1 MPRYSSRIN
10 LNRLADAKSPYLRS
24 HADDP
29 VDWYAWGEEAFKKA
43 REEDKPILL
52 SVGYSSCHWCHVMQ
66 RESFKNPAIADIINN
81 NFVPVKV
88 DREERPDVD
97 SIYMRAVILMTG
109 QGGWPLTV
117 FLTPD
122 LKPFFGGTYFPPE
135 PRHGLPSFKQ
145 VLLAVRDAWARRREE
160 VLNSGSTLFEMVA
173 GSLSI
178 GGGAEA
184 EIDRDVMS
192 AAYEQLV
199 LLFDEEF
206 GGLKGAPKFPMPVNY
221 LFLLRY
227 WRLSR
232 EGWALRMVE
241 KTLKAMFLGGVYDH
255 AGGGFHRYSV
265 DKAWFIP
272 HFEKML
278 YDNAL
283 LIKLYAEAWVASR
296 NPLFKFVAK
305 DTSNWLLSELAS
317 PRGGFYSS
325 LDAESGGVEGG
336 YYLYSW
342 REVVDALGEETA
354 RMLGCTESGN
364 LGDGLNL
371 VRLPEELERISRHL
385 GMSIEEALKHIKN
398 RLLQARE
405 KKERP
410 AVDEKIIVSW
420 NGLAISSLSYAG
432 AVFSER
438 SFVEAA
444 TQAADFI
451 LDNLYSGGVLRR
463 YWLDAPSEAGGLL
476 EDYALLGCGLLD
488 LYQWTGAPR
497 YLEAAASLAGDI
509 LEKFQSSEGGFYDA
523 PPEHDTP
530 IRPFTVEDHAYPSGY
545 SATILLLSQ
554 LYLLTGET
562 PYENAARKAL
572 KRIWGRIV
580 DDPLG
585 RLAAVSA
592 VPYLLGSGAQLVV
605 TAEGEFWRE
614 IGGFVS
620 RFYEPY
626 MVVSG
631 GKSELV
637 SGLWEGKS
645 AVEGKPT
652 YYLCK
657 GFKCLLPTTSL
668 DELEKM
674 LSNTS

>member
-232 EGWALRMVE
+232 EG
-241 KTLKAMFLGGVYDH
+241 
-255 AGGGFHRYSV
+255 
-265 DKAWFIP
+265 
-272 HFEKML
+272 
-278 YDNAL
+278 
-283 LIKLYAEAWVASR
+283 
-296 NPLFKFVAK
+296 
-305 DTSNWLLSELAS
+305 
-317 PRGGFYSS
+317 
-325 LDAESGGVEGG
+325 
-336 YYLYSW
+336 
-342 REVVDALGEETA
+342 
-354 RMLGCTESGN
+354 
-364 LGDGLNL
+364 
-371 VRLPEELERISRHL
+371 
-385 GMSIEEALKHIKN
+385 
-398 RLLQARE
+398 
-405 KKERP
+405 
-410 AVDEKIIVSW
+410 
-420 NGLAISSLSYAG
+420 
-432 AVFSER
+432 
-438 SFVEAA
+438 
-444 TQAADFI
+444 
-451 LDNLYSGGVLRR
+451 
-463 YWLDAPSEAGGLL
+463 
-476 EDYALLGCGLLD
+476 
-488 LYQWTGAPR
+488 
-497 YLEAAASLAGDI
+497 
-509 LEKFQSSEGGFYDA
+509 
-523 PPEHDTP
+523 
-530 IRPFTVEDHAYPSGY
+530 
-545 SATILLLSQ
+545 
-554 LYLLTGET
+554 
-562 PYENAARKAL
+562 
-572 KRIWGRIV
+572 
-580 DDPLG
+580 
-585 RLAAVSA
+585 
-592 VPYLLGSGAQLVV
+592 
-605 TAEGEFWRE
+605 
-614 IGGFVS
+614 
-620 RFYEPY
+620 
-626 MVVSG
+626 
-631 GKSELV
+631 
-637 SGLWEGKS
+637 
-645 AVEGKPT
+645 
-652 YYLCK
+652 
-657 GFKCLLPTTSL
+657 
-668 DELEKM
+668 
-674 LSNTS
+674 